1 MPYAYYKQYGETDII
16 NHCYDKMK
24 LWIDYLLS
32 RQENGLITHED
43 DGGWCL
49 GDWASLEKME
59 IPEPYVNSCYFVKNL
74 LLLEEMASVIGKEQD
89 IPYFQSLRKVTEKA
103 IVDTYYNADTTHF
116 ADGIQG
122 ADAFAVWCGLAGKET
137 AEMLAQRYTELN
149 YFDTGFLCTD
159 ILCEVLCSFGYTD
172 VFLSLLESEK
182 LGSFLYMK
190 RHGATTIWEYFI
202 GKCSHNH
209 PMFGACARQL
219 FQSVLGIRQRGGT
232 AGYSDIIIDPV
243 KTKRGLTVSGS
254 INTPNGIISVLLDTT
269 GENPVVKV
277 DAPNT
282 IKLEI
287 KEG

>member
-1 MPYAYYKQYGETDII
+1 MRSALQ
-16 NHCYDKMK
+16 
-24 LWIDYLLS
+24 
-32 RQENGLITHED
+32 
-43 DGGWCL
+43 
-49 GDWASLEKME
+49 
-59 IPEPYVNSCYFVKNL
+59 F
-74 LLLEEMASVIGKEQD
+74 
-89 IPYFQSLRKVTEKA
+89 
-103 IVDTYYNADTTHF
+103 
-116 ADGIQG
+116 
-122 ADAFAVWCGLAGKET
+122 
-137 AEMLAQRYTELN
+137 
-149 YFDTGFLCTD
+149 
-159 ILCEVLCSFGYTD
+159 TD